1 MTEATGPERV
11 RSAEQIELSVRE
23 AAAGVAP
30 RNDAGRWA
38 AKVDRLDVVQRDG
51 VRGTNVACRRL
62 TGPVQGF
69 GKMWQKTYRL
79 TVGTAVTPEQAIT
92 TWKAHFPEFWPAWNR
107 FAGALTGIS
116 PGDVALLDLAIGG
129 GVKLSTGVFVL
140 YADEES
146 FTLMTP
152 QGHMFAGWITFSA
165 EGGPDG
171 TAVQAQVLMRANDP
185 LYELG
190 MMFGGHRKEDVFWA
204 ETLTALGRYLGR
216 PRPGRIHP
224 HRVRGQQPAV
234 AQRQQCLAQLH
245 GAQHA
250 ADPGRPGHGP
260 APAPRLTRPA
270 SRGDKDV
277 WYRQCTVTLTPWSW
291 AAGRTAWRPR
301 SRSAPPACASWSS
314 KAARRSAG
322 AAGPRNSPCRD
333 SGTTSARPPIRWPWP
348 PRSSAVSTSP
358 HAVSGSPAL

>member
-51 VRGTNVACRRL
+51 VRGTNVAGRRL

-92 TWKAHFPEFWPAWNR
+92 TWKAHFPEFWPAGNR

-129 GVKLSTGVFVL
+129 GVKLSTGEFVL
-140 YADEES
+140 YAEEES

-165 EGGPDG
+165 DRSGPD
-171 TAVQAQVLMRANDP
+171 TFVQAHVLMRANDP
-185 LYELG
+185 LYEVGLAL
-190 MMFGGHRKEDVFWA
+190 GGHRKEDVFWVQ
-204 ETLTALGRYLGR
+204 TLTALGVRLG
-216 PRPGRIHP
+216 
-224 HRVRGQQPAV
+224 V
-234 AQRQQCLAQLH
+234 A
-245 GAQHA
+245 
-250 ADPGRPGHGP
+250 
-260 APAPRLTRPA
+260 APEVDTR
-270 SRGDKDV
+270 SV
-277 WYRQCTVTLTPWSW
+277 C
-291 AAGRTAWRPR
+291 
-301 SRSAPPACASWSS
+301 
-314 KAARRSAG
+314 
-322 AAGPRNSPCRD
+322 
-333 SGTTSARPPIRWPWP
+333 I
-348 PRSSAVSTSP
+348 
-358 HAVSGSPAL
+358 